1 MPALTLEVLPGPF
14 AVCRLDPDA
23 TLPESVL
30 QSALFSLTRTP
41 QETSLVIAE
50 ADSASLGPNARI
62 EADWR
67 MLKVVG
73 TLDFALTGIL
83 SALTVPLADAGI
95 SIFALSTFDTD
106 YLMVRAERLADAVI
120 TLRAAGHTVTEI
132 AAGKNPS

>member
-23 TLPESVL
+23 ILPESVL
-30 QSALFSLTRTP
+30 QSAFFSLTRTP
-41 QETSLVIAE
+41 EETSLVIAE
-50 ADSASLGPNARI
+50 GDVPSLGLNARI

-67 MLKVVG
+67 MLKVAG

-132 AAGKNPS
+132 AAEKNPS